1 MKGSFLKEV
10 LNFFSPSTGTMK
22 LRKTLKNMGNLL
34 AKIVE
39 KSIFSKMKLTIL
51 LARSKT
57 RKAQKSW
64 KSQNFFSE
72 IFKSE
77 FSILAV
83 GKNKKLGNKKTWN
96 NFSKISQISDVSE
109 FSICHFFIFFRIF
122 FPFSYSFFQIL

>member
-1 MKGSFLKEV
+1 
-10 LNFFSPSTGTMK
+10 MK

-122 FPFSYSFFQIL
+122 FPFFLFVFSNSLIYSFNYLSNET

>member
-1 MKGSFLKEV
+1 
-10 LNFFSPSTGTMK
+10 MK
-22 LRKTLKNMGNLL
+22 LGKTLKNMGNLL

-51 LARSKT
+51 LAKSKT

-83 GKNKKLGNKKTWN
+83 GKNKELGNKKTWN
-96 NFSKISQISDVSE
+96 NFSEISEVSE
-109 FSICHFFIFFRIF
+109 FLICHFFIFFRIF
-122 FPFSYSFFQIL
+122 FSFSHLFFQIL